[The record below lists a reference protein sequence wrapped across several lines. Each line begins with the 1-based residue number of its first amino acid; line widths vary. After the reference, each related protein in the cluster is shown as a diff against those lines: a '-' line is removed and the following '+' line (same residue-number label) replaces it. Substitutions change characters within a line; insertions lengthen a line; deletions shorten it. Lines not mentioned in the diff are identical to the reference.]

1 MHDEMKNLL
10 FLLAAM
16 ALLLPGCGR
25 KTAAEGDSPLPVIF
39 ETDLGNDVDDAL
51 ALDLLYKYQ
60 DAGKIRLLAVNLN
73 KNGEAPAEFAD
84 IMNTWYGYPDIPI
97 GIIRDGAECE
107 SDAAV
112 NYAKAVV
119 ELKDAEGKP
128 LFARSH
134 PGYADYP
141 EAVTLYRKLLAAE
154 PDHSVVIA
162 SVGFSTNLIR
172 LLETDADGY
181 SPLNG
186 KELVAQKVKL
196 LVTMAGCINN
206 PKTHEYNVKKDI
218 PAAKVIFEEWPTP
231 VVTSPFEVGVQIR
244 YPAASIEKDFAWAPQ
259 HPAVEAYKAYLP
271 MPYDRPTWDPTAVLY
286 AVEGGDWFTVSAP
299 GRIEVTEEGS
309 TLFTEDPAGT
319 RRYLAVT
326 DEQAKAILQHFI
338 EIITSPKKAD

>member
-119 ELKDAEGKP
+119 ELKDAEGSP
-128 LFARSH
+128 SSPVPIRVMRTIPRLSRS
-134 PGYADYP
+134 
-141 EAVTLYRKLLAAE
+141 
-154 PDHSVVIA
+154 IA
-162 SVGFSTNLIR
+162 SCWR
-172 LLETDADGY
+172 LSRITRSS
-181 SPLNG
+181 SP
-186 KELVAQKVKL
+186 
-196 LVTMAGCINN
+196 
-206 PKTHEYNVKKDI
+206 PSDS
-218 PAAKVIFEEWPTP
+218 PPT
-231 VVTSPFEVGVQIR
+231 
-244 YPAASIEKDFAWAPQ
+244 
-259 HPAVEAYKAYLP
+259 
-271 MPYDRPTWDPTAVLY
+271 
-286 AVEGGDWFTVSAP
+286 
-299 GRIEVTEEGS
+299 
-309 TLFTEDPAGT
+309 
-319 RRYLAVT
+319 
-326 DEQAKAILQHFI
+326 
-338 EIITSPKKAD
+338 

>member
-1 MHDEMKNLL
+1 MKKL
-10 FLLAAM
+10 FVILAA
-16 ALLLPGCGR
+16 AVLLLPACG
-25 KTAAEGDSPLPVIF
+25 KKPAAEAPLAVIM

-51 ALDLLYKYQ
+51 ALDLLYKYM

-73 KNGEAPAEFAD
+73 KNGDAPAEYAD
-84 IMNTWYGYPDIPI
+84 ILNTWYGYPDIPI
-97 GIIRDGAECE
+97 GIIRDGADCE
-107 SDAAV
+107 TDAAV

-119 ELKDAEGKP
+119 DLKDADGNP

-154 PDHSVVIA
+154 PDASVVIA

-172 LLETDADGY
+172 LLETPADDI

-186 KELVAQKVKL
+186 KELVAKKVKL
-196 LVTMAGCINN
+196 LVTMAGCMDN
-206 PKTHEYNVKKDI
+206 PKTHEYNVVKDI
-218 PAAKVIFEEWPTP
+218 PAAKVIFEQWPTP

-244 YPAASIEKDFAWAPQ
+244 YPATSIENDFAWAGP
-259 HPAVEAYKAYLP
+259 HPVVEAYKAYLP

-286 AVEGGDWFTVSAP
+286 AVEGGDWFTVSPA

-309 TLFTEDPAGT
+309 TLFTEDPEGT

-326 DEQAKAILQHFI
+326 PEQGETILKHFV
-338 EIITSPKKAD
+338 EVITSQPKSRQ